1 MEAGLI
7 EVGTQV
13 TVEQQQANGS
23 GNAGQGKEQ
32 QERGYQGHPCEQRYA
47 VHGHAWGA
55 QPEDGYHEVESA
67 GNRGDAE
74 QENAESP
81 EVRVHGGEGDF
92 NCTALLLF
100 AQRGVVET
108 APGGGL
114 GEKETVGA
122 EKCSRRK

>member
-81 EVRVHGGEGDF
+81 EVRVHGGGAGW
-92 NCTALLLF
+92 NATAVFVF
-100 AQRGVVET
+100 AHWRQVET
-108 APGGGL
+108 TAAGTLGAHKAPVYA
-114 GEKETVGA
+114 KY
-122 EKCSRRK
+122 